1 MRKTLLPCCSSLV
14 LQAAALSCSI
24 ISTLLEELALKWGN
38 KRSKTQPEPP
48 AQVFMLGIHHSFL
61 ELLMFVFFKRQEK
74 TATFSRKL
82 SIFHELRTET
92 IKMPN
97 INFFVVVVLNGEL
110 VSTCVSLNFELLLKK
125 WS

>member
-1 MRKTLLPCCSSLV
+1 
-14 LQAAALSCSI
+14 
-24 ISTLLEELALKWGN
+24 
-38 KRSKTQPEPP
+38 
-48 AQVFMLGIHHSFL
+48 
-61 ELLMFVFFKRQEK
+61 MFVFFKRQEK

-97 INFFVVVVLNGEL
+97 INFFVVVVVLNGEL